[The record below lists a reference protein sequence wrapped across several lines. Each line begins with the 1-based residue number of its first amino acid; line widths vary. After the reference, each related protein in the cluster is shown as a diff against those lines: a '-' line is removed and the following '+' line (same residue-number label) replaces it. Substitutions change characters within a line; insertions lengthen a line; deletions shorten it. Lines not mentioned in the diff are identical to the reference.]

1 MRARSVGFVLS
12 ALVLLLAPGMG
23 SAQVQVMGSPFV
35 NQPNVSIGCEAKPI
49 IADTQGN
56 FGLFA
61 SGVPDCT
68 WRQSGVFGVVSG
80 DTRFSSVPGD
90 GRIIRVDVLSGPNPA
105 PLRFAIFRQ
114 LQTPGFGGLQ
124 QCCFF
129 VGESQTVQPTPGVS
143 SFLVDLPVVRN
154 TINGYQAV
162 DLIGISA
169 GAGTGSLPLHSTGR
183 NNSFQLTEFGSV
195 NAGFFYPRLGADPND
210 VGGGRREDGIPGIEV
225 LIQWTWC
232 PAAAGGTGPGVC
244 GVAGGGGGGGAAGP
258 ALRSQT
264 LPVANGQALADLIC
278 NGNAVCRGQLALLA
292 AGGRTAGAITA
303 AKVTLFGQRKFK
315 LQPGATTTLKLKL
328 NAKGKRLLKA
338 STSATVTARITPKG
352 GTAFTV
358 PVTLAR

>member
-1 MRARSVGFVLS
+1 M
-12 ALVLLLAPGMG
+12 
-23 SAQVQVMGSPFV
+23 
-35 NQPNVSIGCEAKPI
+35 
-49 IADTQGN
+49 
-56 FGLFA
+56 
-61 SGVPDCT
+61 
-68 WRQSGVFGVVSG
+68 
-80 DTRFSSVPGD
+80 PGD

-114 LQTPGFGGLQ
+114 LQTPGFGGIQ

-232 PAAAGGTGPGVC
+232 PAAAGGTGPGYAASPAVVV
-244 GVAGGGGGGGAAGP
+244 VAAVVRPVRRSAARRCRSRTGRRWRTSSATATPSARGSWRCSRRGGGP
-258 ALRSQT
+258 Q
-264 LPVANGQALADLIC
+264 
-278 NGNAVCRGQLALLA
+278 
-292 AGGRTAGAITA
+292 GAITA

-358 PVTLAR
+358 PVTMVR